1 MTRVFHLALLLMI
14 LTSCATVSS
23 WVGFDGSTQE
33 TGKKASAANQ
43 QSGSEMSA
51 EHVKPG
57 TMSELEL
64 KYAKLWTKV
73 DDLDRLIR
81 KQRQRIRVL
90 EKGLLLGIIPE
101 ELKGEGEDSDEEDSV
116 AEASSTSP
124 KDAKP
129 PKADVAPIVDTSSE
143 PVLGGADETK
153 PTQANVAKATDSGV
167 SPDYQQKMSQA
178 HETFRAGRYGRAI
191 VEFAGI
197 GKEFGDSADGGA
209 WKFWT
214 ARCWAAMKE
223 YQTARQHFAEFLSA
237 HPTSPWAPR
246 ANVEMARVENALGLK
261 ETAMQRLRSVI
272 QQHPFAESA
281 EMAKME
287 LKNMQQAL

>member
-1 MTRVFHLALLLMI
+1 MTRVFQLAVLLMT

-23 WVGFDGSTQE
+23 WVGFGGASQE
-33 TGKKASAANQ
+33 TGKETSAADK

-51 EHVKPG
+51 GHVKPG
-57 TMSELEL
+57 TISELEL

-101 ELKGEGEDSDEEDSV
+101 ELKGEGEDEEDSV
-116 AEASSTSP
+116 ADSSSGGPREAKTH
-124 KDAKP
+124 KTE
-129 PKADVAPIVDTSSE
+129 VAPIVDTSTE
-143 PVLGGADETK
+143 PVLGEAGATT
-153 PTQANVAKATDSGV
+153 PSPASIAKATDSGV

-191 VEFAGI
+191 VEFAAI
-197 GKEFGDSADGGA
+197 GKEFGDGADGGA

-214 ARCWAAMKE
+214 ARCWVAMKE
-223 YQTARQHFAEFLSA
+223 YQTARQHFGEFLSG

>member
-1 MTRVFHLALLLMI
+1 MIRRFVLMTLAVT

-23 WVGFDGSTQE
+23 WLGAESSSKEFDKGN
-33 TGKKASAANQ
+33 AAQ
-43 QSGSEMSA
+43 HGAPEMSPD
-51 EHVKPG
+51 HVKPG
-57 TMSELEL
+57 TIPELEL

-101 ELKGEGEDSDEEDSV
+101 ELKGDGEVDEDEAMNSPSEGSV
-116 AEASSTSP
+116 SQSRHEKSG
-124 KDAKP
+124 
-129 PKADVAPIVDTSSE
+129 VAPIADTSSE
-143 PVLGGADETK
+143 PALGEAQEQK
-153 PTQANVAKATDSGV
+153 PTQEVSAKTDQGNS
-167 SPDYQQKMSQA
+167 SADYQQKMSQA
-178 HETFRAGRYGRAI
+178 HESFRAGRYGRAI
-191 VEFAGI
+191 VEFAAI

-223 YQTARQHFAEFLSA
+223 YQTARQHFGEFLSA
-237 HPTSPWAPR
+237 HPSSPWALR

-272 QQHPFAESA
+272 QQQPFAESA